1 MVSEAKKGEE
11 KRTEPFVPKYKRL
24 TSLYRDAI
32 FAHEYGPGAR
42 IDSINEIQA
51 RHGVS
56 RETAKLVLKTLS
68 DEGLIVQKAGMG
80 SFVSDQRPPRKLW
93 GIVLPFYSVHY
104 EYLLGRLSRRAWAK
118 GREFKHF
125 VDYNNWEEEI
135 RLVGRLINERY
146 EAVVIIPTLDE
157 SKTAAFYSRLKT
169 SNTVVTLL
177 DHTMAGSFF
186 PYVVQSYDLGVERG
200 MRYLLGTTARSIAFV
215 RNEIWA
221 DRNLVQEMME
231 EAYLDHMRTRRPDV
245 EPIVVEHAGRVDRDF
260 VQTRGIEGFFC
271 CDDTDA
277 VGIIGRLREQGLSIP
292 LHARLVSYGN
302 TEIARYFTPS
312 ITSIDPRTEEMV
324 LQTVDIIMTR
334 IAGGDTG
341 FSQYVVQP
349 ELIHRET

>member
-1 MVSEAKKGEE
+1 MSLEAKSNQRGE
-11 KRTEPFVPKYKRL
+11 KVPFIPKYKRL
-24 TSLYRDAI
+24 TNLYREAI
-32 FAHEYGPGAR
+32 LAHEYGPGAR
-42 IDSINEIQA
+42 LDSINEIQS

-56 RETAKLVLKTLS
+56 RETAKLVLKTLC

-80 SFVSDQRPPRKLW
+80 SFVADLRPPRKLW
-93 GIVLPFYSVHY
+93 GVVLPFYSVHY
-104 EYLLGRLSRRAWAK
+104 DYLLGHLSRRAWAK
-118 GREFKHF
+118 GREFRHF
-125 VDYNNWEEEI
+125 VDYNNWEEEV

-146 EAVVIIPTLDE
+146 EAVIIIPTLDE
-157 SKTAAFYSRLKT
+157 SKTASFYSRLKT
-169 SNTVVTLL
+169 SSTVVSLL

-200 MRYLLGTTARSIAFV
+200 MRYLLQTTNRSIAFV

-245 EPIVVEHAGRVDRDF
+245 EPIVVEHAGRVDREF
-260 VQTRGIEGFFC
+260 VQTRGIEGFFS

-277 VGIIGRLREQGLSIP
+277 VGIIGRLKEQGLSIP

-302 TEIARYFTPS
+302 TEIARYFTPA

-324 LQTVDIIMTR
+324 RQTIDIVMTR
-334 IAGGDTG
+334 IGGGDIG